1 MLEEIGSVKNI
12 PAFLDD
18 VKAKKRKLMGFG
30 HRVYK
35 SYDPR
40 AKIMQ
45 KIAME
50 VFEVMGKDDLI
61 DVAMELERIA
71 LSDDYF
77 KSRNLYPNVSLTL
90 F

>member
-1 MLEEIGSVKNI
+1 MLEEIGTIDKI
-12 PAFLDD
+12 PEFIEQ

-40 AKIMQ
+40 AKIL
-45 KIAME
+45 KKVSTK
-50 VFEVMGKDDLI
+50 VFEVMGRSNLI

-71 LSDDYF
+71 LNDG
-77 KSRNLYPNVSLTL
+77 NN
-90 F
+90 